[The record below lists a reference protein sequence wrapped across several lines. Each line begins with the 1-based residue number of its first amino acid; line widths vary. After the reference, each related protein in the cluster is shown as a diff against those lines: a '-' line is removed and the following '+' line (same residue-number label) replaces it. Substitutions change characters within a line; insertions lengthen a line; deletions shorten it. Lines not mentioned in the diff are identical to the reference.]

1 MAASVAVSSSPFT
14 TLRHG
19 EVIETSTVGILAES
33 DRLHHLPPLGELVR
47 ARIDERLT
55 AYAVVSFGQT
65 GGIDPG
71 RRAIRR
77 GTSDS
82 ADNDVYSR
90 HPELDHILRTVF
102 RAAAVGYTTEGVIR
116 HALPPLPIP
125 LHYGVHPVEPDE
137 VARFCERPEYLASLL
152 AYRGEVSAEQLV
164 SAHLRWV
171 DGICDDGHAWLRD
184 ACRRLARLMK
194 RDYDRLVVLLE
205 SIDPHGK

>member
-1 MAASVAVSSSPFT
+1 VVASSKPGSG
-14 TLRHG
+14 LRHG
-19 EVIETSTVGILAES
+19 EVIETSTVGFLAES

-47 ARIDERLT
+47 ARIDDEMT

-71 RRAIRR
+71 RRAVRR
-77 GTSDS
+77 GSSDS
-82 ADNDVYSR
+82 ADSDVYTH

-102 RAAAVGYTTEGVIR
+102 RAAAVGYTSGGTVR

-125 LHYGVHPVEPDE
+125 LHYGVHPVNPQET
-137 VARFCERPEYLASLL
+137 AHFCNQPEYLASLL
-152 AYRGEVSAEQLV
+152 AYRGEVSPEQLIG
-164 SAHLRWV
+164 AHLRWV
-171 DGICDDGHAWLRD
+171 DGSLDDGHHWLKD

-205 SIDPHGK
+205 SIDPDGK